1 MDSINP
7 NILIYICAYLVG
19 SIPFGAVLVKI
30 FAGQNIL
37 EIGSKSTGA
46 TNVYRA
52 FSATTPQRAKFFSLL
67 TLFLDAFKG
76 LFIVLCAKLMGFGFE
91 TQYAVAILAIVGH
104 CYSIFLGF
112 NGGKGVATAI
122 GSVLLLIPVE
132 GVCGLIVWGIVGK
145 VFKISSLSSL
155 LGVLSA
161 IILTFIIPNLLHL
174 PAEININMQIG
185 THVPVILIG
194 LFIINTHW
202 DNIKRLVLRQ
212 EEKIT
217 SNVENTN
224 KA

>member
-7 NILIYICAYLVG
+7 NILLYICAYLIG

-30 FAGQNIL
+30 FAKQNIL

-52 FSATTPQRAKFFSLL
+52 FSATNPQKAKFFSLL

-76 LFIVLCAKLMGFGFE
+76 LFVVLFAKLMGLSFE
-91 TQYAVAILAIVGH
+91 TQYAIAILAIIGH

-132 GVCGLIVWGIVGK
+132 GICGLIVWGIVGK

-161 IILTFIIPNLLHL
+161 IILTFIVPNLFNL
-174 PAEININMQIG
+174 PEAININMQIG
-185 THVPVILIG
+185 THVPVVLIG
-194 LFIINTHW
+194 IFIINTHW
-202 DNIKRLVLRQ
+202 DNIKRLILKK
-212 EEKIT
+212 EEKII
-217 SNVENTN
+217 NNTE
-224 KA
+224 KSA